1 MLIAVVPG
9 PLHPWSGHQEAPGEV
24 VTDALGHIL
33 AIMLREAR
41 VDLVNEWVVEDV
53 FEFVSEAELLPC
65 NWLSAIEDDMP
76 AAMGPLCR
84 T

>member
-1 MLIAVVPG
+1 
-9 PLHPWSGHQEAPGEV
+9 
-24 VTDALGHIL
+24 
-33 AIMLREAR
+33 MLREAR